1 MDGTRDALWLVG
13 QSRGHG
19 SRSRSAHGLAQAL
32 TCQLGEIRGACY
44 SRLDHGSFGQLR
56 TRGKVSSVL
65 RWANKSHFAAA
76 VIVHARSRCNL
87 QLQAA
92 QDVPKSCGLRAAG
105 GLRRASY
112 LEIQSNIDVQA
123 RPLAQVLTLGGT
135 L

>member
-56 TRGKVSSVL
+56 TRGKVRSVL
-65 RWANKSHFAAA
+65 RWANKRHYRNA
-76 VIVHARSRCNL
+76 VIVDS
-87 QLQAA
+87 QLDSALYIHPPIFEMTVA
-92 QDVPKSCGLRAAG
+92 
-105 GLRRASY
+105 
-112 LEIQSNIDVQA
+112 VQINA
-123 RPLAQVLTLGGT
+123 NAV
-135 L
+135 